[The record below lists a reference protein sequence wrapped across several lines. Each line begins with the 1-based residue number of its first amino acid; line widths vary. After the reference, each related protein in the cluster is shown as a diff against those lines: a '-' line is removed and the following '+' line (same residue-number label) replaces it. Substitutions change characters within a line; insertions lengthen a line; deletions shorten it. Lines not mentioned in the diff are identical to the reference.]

1 LKRQRTFDENGKFN
15 NFGEGRNDLKI
26 VAKTN
31 RYQADFARLCRI
43 KDKLSGYRTCF
54 GAEVYMPLDYES
66 QPWQDIFRI
75 SVDWKNEGEG
85 LGL

>member
-1 LKRQRTFDENGKFN
+1 
-15 NFGEGRNDLKI
+15 
-26 VAKTN
+26 VAI
-31 RYQADFARLCRI
+31 ALA
-43 KDKLSGYRTCF
+43 F

-85 LGL
+85 LDL